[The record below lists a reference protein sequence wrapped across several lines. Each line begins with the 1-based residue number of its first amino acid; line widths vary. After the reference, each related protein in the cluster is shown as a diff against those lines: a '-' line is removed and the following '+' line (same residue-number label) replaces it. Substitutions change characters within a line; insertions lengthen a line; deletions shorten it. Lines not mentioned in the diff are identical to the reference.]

1 MKKRDKII
9 FSNKKENVKK
19 EKASINTVQKV
30 KAPKKVQKGNV
41 SSKFKTKMSHSVRV
55 KILVPIFGIAVLGI
69 VSCFISIGS
78 LGRVQQSSKK
88 ISDTYLENIME
99 VDSLSQEF
107 TMLQK
112 IFMKM

>member
-19 EKASINTVQKV
+19 EKAPINTVQKV
-30 KAPKKVQKGNV
+30 KAPKKVQKEKV
-41 SSKFKTKMSHSVRV
+41 SSKFKTKMSHSVRA

-69 VSCFISIGS
+69 VSCFISIVS

-112 IFMKM
+112 